1 MVVFFAL
8 RGCLAKFWNEGML
21 PDFDPTHWSDFGTG
35 FRLGNRGTL
44 DLCPS

>member
-21 PDFDPTHWSDFGTG
+21 LGFDPKHWSNFGTG
-35 FRLGNRGTL
+35 FRLGK
-44 DLCPS
+44 